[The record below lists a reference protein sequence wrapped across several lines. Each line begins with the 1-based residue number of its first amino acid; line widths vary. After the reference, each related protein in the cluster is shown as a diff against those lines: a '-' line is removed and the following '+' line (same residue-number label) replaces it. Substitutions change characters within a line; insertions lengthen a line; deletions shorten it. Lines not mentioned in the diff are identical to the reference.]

1 MSTFTTSMFDAIK
14 GALNKEAKTSA
25 FADILKTT
33 AGNSYE
39 VRLLPNV
46 DQPDKTFHH
55 FYIYGWESLAT
66 GQYIGTTSPQTYGG
80 RDLIGEARYR
90 DSKHGTPAEKQRSK
104 AIIRSEKWLVNAY
117 VVNDP
122 TEPEN
127 NGTVKV
133 VRFGKQLHKIIMDA
147 IEGEDAAELGPRIFD
162 LSANGCSLR
171 IKVES
176 QGDYPTYVSSKF
188 LMPAAISGITPETQS
203 TIYESCVDLEN
214 VLPPKSQDELVKLLD
229 EHYYCKTTDDNQVND
244 LADED
249 LDEDVP
255 MDFPTETSSSTTTA
269 TAQTD
274 PMDDDKVKEL
284 LQGLDDI

>member
-1 MSTFTTSMFDAIK
+1 MFDAIK

-25 FADILKTT
+25 YADILKTT

-46 DQPDKTFHH
+46 EQPDKTFHH
-55 FYIYGWESLAT
+55 FYTYGWESFAT

-80 RDLIGEARYR
+80 RDVIGEARYR

-122 TEPEN
+122 SEPEN
-127 NGTVKV
+127 NGKVKV
-133 VRFGKQLHKIIMDA
+133 VRFGKQLHKIVMDA
-147 IEGEDAAELGPRIFD
+147 IEGEDANELGARIFD
-162 LSANGCSLR
+162 LSPNGCSLR

-176 QGDYPTYVSSKF
+176 QGEYPTYVSSKF
-188 LMPAAISGITPETQS
+188 LMPSAVDGVTTDTQAKL
-203 TIYESCVDLEN
+203 YESCIDLEN
-214 VLPPKSQDELVKLLD
+214 VLPPKSQDEIVQMLD
-229 EHYYCKTTDDNQVND
+229 EHYYCKSSTPEPESVKPDS
-244 LADED
+244 D
-249 LDEDVP
+249 LDEEVP
-255 MDFPTETSSSTTTA
+255 MEFPAKSEPETHPSA
-269 TAQTD
+269 ED

>member
-25 FADILKTT
+25 YADILKTT

-46 DQPDKTFHH
+46 EQPDKTFHH
-55 FYIYGWESLAT
+55 FYTYGWESFAT

-80 RDLIGEARYR
+80 RDVIGEARYR

-117 VVNDP
+117 VVSDP
-122 TEPEN
+122 SEPEN
-127 NGTVKV
+127 NGKVKV
-133 VRFGKQLHKIIMDA
+133 VRFGKQLHKIVMDA
-147 IEGEDAAELGPRIFD
+147 IEGEDANELGARIFD
-162 LSANGCSLR
+162 LSSNGCSLR

-176 QGDYPTYVSSKF
+176 QGEYPTYVSSKF
-188 LMPAAISGITPETQS
+188 LMPSAIDGITTETQAKL
-203 TIYESCVDLEN
+203 YESCIDLEN
-214 VLPPKSQDELVKLLD
+214 VLPPKSQDEIVQMLD
-229 EHYYCKTTDDNQVND
+229 EHYYCKSANTEPESVKSDS
-244 LADED
+244 D
-249 LDEDVP
+249 LDEEVP
-255 MDFPTETSSSTTTA
+255 MEFPAKTEPETQPSA
-269 TAQTD
+269 DD